1 MQMQQIIAATSQPR
15 DSIGTKM
22 IIITDTSQHFTA
34 AFMHY
39 VCIRMQFRSTVLK
52 EATVAAALDK
62 RYAEYCPA
70 KH

>member
-1 MQMQQIIAATSQPR
+1 
-15 DSIGTKM
+15 M